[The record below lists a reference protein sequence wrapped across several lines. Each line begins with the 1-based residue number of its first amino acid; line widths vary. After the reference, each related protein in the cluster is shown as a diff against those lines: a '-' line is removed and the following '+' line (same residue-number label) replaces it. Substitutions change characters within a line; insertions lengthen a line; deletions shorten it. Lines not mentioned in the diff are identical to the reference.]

1 MEVAPCVQKANSR
14 AASLLASL
22 NLQRGRAQF
31 CDCVVRQRQNLSQ
44 LHPAHRC
51 VLAASSPV
59 LASILSS
66 SGALVELQAPC
77 LSDSVLVLL
86 LDYIYTGALPYTHS
100 QRQYYNLLAA
110 ACHLQMSEL
119 QEALKAWHQTA
130 DDTNASAGAK
140 NQPHKDINNTYS
152 KTVNTFSKH
161 LPLSLEREDHQYSAT
176 VDTHDDLDPC
186 RTSIKTGANHCSRKD
201 ASTISNASTCSV
213 NTGDYR
219 QVTHLTPEDLIQ
231 NIPCTAE
238 GHVESG
244 VDKGEVQND
253 PFHSAYSDC
262 IEEELEKTHKDRR
275 SLTLPCSAE
284 VQEEEMSRAEKKQRL
299 CLTVKSKAEEKETNR
314 KEEDKTQT
322 HLSPLLCLSASHLRE
337 NVPPS
342 QCSSSS
348 SSSSPHPCCGAVP
361 VIRHS
366 SRAAMLHLAEVS
378 PMPPHHPVSQTSCSS
393 NRAPDSPS
401 GSTDSDSIVEG
412 ITATHK
418 NHYGEQNNDD
428 RYNKEHIGTQ
438 NWDQKD
444 SSNQSHIL
452 KQDYDS
458 SNTDHFIGQN
468 DEHMSNGLSHITD
481 HNDRHAYCDSFQNNN
496 RTKHLR
502 DDLVPQNEE
511 SSNFAR
517 GLQCKPDISFDDFT
531 SKHQRLDCSDCQNVW
546 MATAAEEQYIR
557 LRDTSAVVSLPVQDS
572 NTGSDSHC
580 EDLCSQGETK
590 EEYNYSR
597 CPAGTDRQDSH
608 CNIYGPK
615 ADWYTNL
622 HRARSTKD
630 AASSQHEHD
639 SDNRDTP
646 MMDRRHSV
654 DVCRPVSTTPESCL
668 DSVTGGLSGIEHR
681 TSVEL
686 GKMSGTEL
694 TEPTFTM
701 SMAHNTT
708 DPTYSIVGPSYC
720 GHLQYHCLPQ
730 EETYLSHRYSGRKH
744 SHPSHSDHSDQS
756 SGEGEVGT
764 FASPGYSPL
773 RQQFATGTTDQILL
787 LDINATPAEL
797 LVANAIH
804 QKETFGNGFGNNDR
818 EQWTEAKSVAC
829 VDTKYQVGETNV
841 EERQSVG
848 KDQSR
853 PGAEVIHKAGV
864 EEGVSNPINGQSQAP
879 TLAVC
884 SPTDVQDS
892 IQASMSSTLSICIP
906 STLAASMATNL
917 SVHLPNPVHHPFKCS
932 LCHRAFS
939 QRGSLNRHVRSHLGV
954 RPFPCPRCP
963 MTFSRQYRVTEH
975 MRVHQRCVLGRDL
988 QQPPASSI

>member
-401 GSTDSDSIVEG
+401 GSTDSDSIVE
-412 ITATHK
+412 
-418 NHYGEQNNDD
+418 DCS
-428 RYNKEHIGTQ
+428 RRGT
-438 NWDQKD
+438 N
-444 SSNQSHIL
+444 S
-452 KQDYDS
+452 
-458 SNTDHFIGQN
+458 
-468 DEHMSNGLSHITD
+468 
-481 HNDRHAYCDSFQNNN
+481 DRH
-496 RTKHLR
+496 
-502 DDLVPQNEE
+502 
-511 SSNFAR
+511 
-517 GLQCKPDISFDDFT
+517 
-531 SKHQRLDCSDCQNVW
+531 
-546 MATAAEEQYIR
+546 
-557 LRDTSAVVSLPVQDS
+557 
-572 NTGSDSHC
+572 
-580 EDLCSQGETK
+580 
-590 EEYNYSR
+590 
-597 CPAGTDRQDSH
+597 
-608 CNIYGPK
+608 
-615 ADWYTNL
+615 
-622 HRARSTKD
+622 KD
-630 AASSQHEHD
+630 
-639 SDNRDTP
+639 P
-646 MMDRRHSV
+646 
-654 DVCRPVSTTPESCL
+654 
-668 DSVTGGLSGIEHR
+668 
-681 TSVEL
+681 
-686 GKMSGTEL
+686 
-694 TEPTFTM
+694 
-701 SMAHNTT
+701 
-708 DPTYSIVGPSYC
+708 
-720 GHLQYHCLPQ
+720 
-730 EETYLSHRYSGRKH
+730 
-744 SHPSHSDHSDQS
+744 
-756 SGEGEVGT
+756 
-764 FASPGYSPL
+764 
-773 RQQFATGTTDQILL
+773 
-787 LDINATPAEL
+787 
-797 LVANAIH
+797 
-804 QKETFGNGFGNNDR
+804 
-818 EQWTEAKSVAC
+818 
-829 VDTKYQVGETNV
+829 
-841 EERQSVG
+841 
-848 KDQSR
+848 
-853 PGAEVIHKAGV
+853 
-864 EEGVSNPINGQSQAP
+864 
-879 TLAVC
+879 
-884 SPTDVQDS
+884 
-892 IQASMSSTLSICIP
+892 
-906 STLAASMATNL
+906 
-917 SVHLPNPVHHPFKCS
+917 
-932 LCHRAFS
+932 
-939 QRGSLNRHVRSHLGV
+939 
-954 RPFPCPRCP
+954 
-963 MTFSRQYRVTEH
+963 
-975 MRVHQRCVLGRDL
+975 
-988 QQPPASSI
+988 